1 MRQAATAAGDGRGE
15 GEERSVAVRRQPTPA
30 LRGARRP
37 WVRFGRHL
45 LDRTRV
51 SALSPSDLFGDV
63 VWDQI
68 ANDRRERDDPARP
81 SAPSP
86 DGPPP
91 VARAGRRR
99 PSRRTLLIR
108 RATALAVLAALVGSV
123 VLVIAVSGGGDH
135 RSPAQS
141 SAASAARPSAAMPR
155 TVLDQLVAANGRLA
169 PGNSGRAVGRLQ
181 QALAVLDMSPGPID
195 GVFSD
200 GTRTAV
206 VAFQNTKG
214 IPASGA
220 VDGATA
226 NALREALIDWANT
239 RAADIRGGLDAAV
252 AARRLPPQTAAQDGG
267 ILTAAVLRSVQMPPD
282 RATALAAVL
291 ADVAAESADFD
302 QPRALTLF
310 GMLSANARQL
320 AAHPLPTR
328 PGVDITGT
336 DGTVYRF
343 LAGHGYQFHPLANF
357 ARLNRYVARGQLDR
371 ARALAAALQARAV
384 ATKDGGLVWEYQFAY
399 GGPQRW
405 TSALA
410 QSAAAQALIRA
421 SRALHDAKLAKAATA
436 AFNAIPRDLARPL
449 SGGEWVREY
458 SWSDIAILNAQLQ
471 SIVSLSEYAR
481 TAHDAHATAFVA
493 RLVAA
498 GRATLPA
505 LDTGNWSRYSVGG
518 ANASEHYHCY
528 HVDLLGQLAAAA
540 PDDRLWR
547 EYQRRWRRYADAR
560 GGCHGQP

>member
-1 MRQAATAAGDGRGE
+1 M
-15 GEERSVAVRRQPTPA
+15 PA
-30 LRGARRP
+30 LRGAPRS

-45 LDRTRV
+45 LAGTRV

-63 VWDQI
+63 GWDPP
-68 ANDRRERDDPARP
+68 ANARPEPDDPARP
-81 SAPSP
+81 PA
-86 DGPPP
+86 PPP
-91 VARAGRRR
+91 ADRPPAGRRR
-99 PSRRTLLIR
+99 PSRRTFLIR
-108 RATALAVLAALVGSV
+108 RATALAGLAAVVGSV
-123 VLVIAVSGGGDH
+123 ALGIAAGGGGDH
-135 RSPAQS
+135 GKPAQS
-141 SAASAARPSAAMPR
+141 SVAPAAHPDPVVPA
-155 TVLDQLVAANGRLA
+155 TVLDRLVAADSTLA
-169 PGNSGRAVGRLQ
+169 PGDTGRKVARLQ
-181 QALAVLDMSPGPID
+181 QTLGVLGMSPGPID

-206 VAFQNTKG
+206 AAFQDTKG
-214 IPASGA
+214 IEASGA
-220 VDGATA
+220 VDPATA

-239 RAADIRGGLDAAV
+239 RAADIRAGLDAAV

-291 ADVAAESADFD
+291 ADVSAESGDFD

-320 AAHPLPTR
+320 AAHPLPPR

-336 DGTVYRF
+336 DGAVYRF

-357 ARLNRYVARGQLDR
+357 ARLNRYVSRGQLDR
-371 ARALAAALQARAV
+371 ARALADALRARAV
-384 ATKDGGLVWEYQFAY
+384 KTSDGGLVWEYQFAY
-399 GGPQRW
+399 GGPSRW

-421 SRALHDAKLAKAATA
+421 SRALHDAELAKAATA
-436 AFNAIPRDLARPL
+436 AFNAIPKDLARPL

-481 TAHDAHATAFVA
+481 TAHDARATAFVERLAAAA
-493 RLVAA
+493 R
-498 GRATLPA
+498 TMLPT

-518 ANASEHYHCY
+518 ADASEHYHCY
-528 HVDLLGQLAAAA
+528 HVDLLERLADAA
-540 PDDRLWR
+540 PDDGLWR
-547 EYQRRWRRYADAR
+547 QYARRWRRYADAR